1 MMTMPMRSTMMACR
15 RFVILVA
22 SGALLFA
29 APAFAQSRNDGPR
42 EPSSNSNPDTPN
54 TPPKDDPKDRDPRP
68 PSSDGSSVGLPDAV
82 TVLDIL
88 RRLPK
93 WPPRGDSS
101 DEDDKSPPDR
111 TDLPDR
117 PVPQNDPQTSDTS
130 DDPPPR
136 RRVVV
141 IPPGQRFTPT
151 PTPRPQ
157 GSAPAIVGA
166 ITPQARDREVLVTL
180 QAGSDANTVN
190 ELSQAFGL
198 DGQTLYTSSL
208 LGVRVVR
215 FRIPDARSTADVLQQ
230 LSGDAR
236 VETVQPNNEFIAS
249 QGAARPL
256 PVPQYAPDK
265 LQLSEAHKIAR
276 GVRVKV
282 AIIDTAMDTRH
293 PALAGAVSDTFDA
306 LGETK
311 PEPELHGTAIAG
323 IVGAREAL
331 TSVAPA
337 SNMLAVRAFAT
348 TGTGAARSH
357 TMALLKAMD
366 WSVASGARVINMSFA
381 GPLDP
386 LLGQAIDAAVAQGI
400 VVIAAA
406 GNGGPSAKPAYPG
419 AHPKVIAVTATDTS
433 DALFAQSNRGDY
445 IAVAAPGVDI
455 IAAAPNGAYDISSG
469 TSMAAA
475 HVSGVAALMLERDP
489 KLSPDDIRKRLKE
502 SARKVGRTTSN
513 EMGAGIVDAAAALE
527 N

>member
-1 MMTMPMRSTMMACR
+1 MLKYR
-15 RFVILVA
+15 RLLFVIFGSALLVA
-22 SGALLFA
+22 S
-29 APAFAQSRNDGPR
+29 PAFAQSRDDGPR
-42 EPSSNSNPDTPN
+42 PPTSSGPTDTAN
-54 TPPKDDPKDRDPRP
+54 TPPNDDGKDRDPTP
-68 PSSDGSSVGLPDAV
+68 PSRGDSSVGLPDAV

-88 RRLPK
+88 RRLPRR
-93 WPPRGDSS
+93 PTGSGDN
-101 DEDDKSPPDR
+101 DRTDIDTGPPDR
-111 TDLPDR
+111 PDLPTIPDR
-117 PVPQNDPQTSDTS
+117 PDRPRPQNDPQSS
-130 DDPPPR
+130 DDADDAPPR

-157 GSAPAIVGA
+157 GSAPAIIGA
-166 ITPQARDREVLVTL
+166 ITPQARDREVLVTW

-190 ELSQAFGL
+190 AISQAFGL

-230 LSGDAR
+230 LAGDAR
-236 VETVQPNNEFIAS
+236 VETVQPNNEFTAS

-256 PVPQYAPDK
+256 PVPQYAPEK

-282 AIIDTAMDTRH
+282 AIIDTAMDMRH
-293 PALAGAVSDTFDA
+293 PALAGAVSDSFDA

-348 TGTGAARSH
+348 TGSGAARSH

-406 GNGGPSAKPAYPG
+406 GNGGPDAKPAYPG
-419 AHPKVIAVTATDTS
+419 AHPKVIAVTATDTG

-475 HVSGVAALMLERDP
+475 HVSGVAALMLEHNP
-489 KLSPDDIRKRLKE
+489 KLLPEDIRKKLSA
-502 SARKVGRTTSN
+502 SARKPGGKTSAD
-513 EMGAGIVDAAAALE
+513 MGAGIVDAAAALE